1 MDHCPK
7 CNQTLNIDEKA
18 SGRCFTCGETF
29 SSPIPQDHSITD
41 SSLPFPLTNEE
52 PVTNG
57 IALWLRIISAIILVI
72 GVIISIKDGMDS
84 DSFWL
89 FLTSLFPYII
99 ASAIL
104 DGFAEIIILLEKI
117 NNKLKT

>member
-7 CNQTLNIDEKA
+7 CNQTLNVDEKA

-29 SSPIPQDHSITD
+29 SSPIPQDTSKND
-41 SSLPFPLTNEE
+41 SSPFPLTNDE

-57 IALWLRIISAIILVI
+57 IAIWLRIIGVIILVL
-72 GVIISIKDGMDS
+72 GVIISAKVGTDS
-84 DSFWL
+84 DSFWQ
-89 FLTSLFPYII
+89 FLTSLFPYIV

-117 NNKLKT
+117 NKKLKP